1 MDFEEQMTWEDSE
14 RFEEDSLSSFVSEL
28 GSSSANSFRGW
39 EEPGGSAYNVENL
52 AATSKSVLSLADIS
66 ARTVAKFIPFE
77 MVERF
82 KQPVPEVLQQR
93 IAFFSFPEKVA
104 DIRLYCCLSNGSPDE
119 YIKGR
124 ALYAGKAVLEII
136 QIGFHLSAVVQVV
149 PGVFGPRLSNSP
161 TLTKGFAAVGFDKS
175 RYHVAITLDRQKIIS
190 CACTCGQTWC
200 QHCVAACLYR
210 IKEADRVP
218 MRAPVSE
225 SLSQLDRS
233 QLQKFA
239 QNLVAQLPRD
249 VIPVAQKLLDEL
261 LNQKAKINSEC
272 GAPDPT
278 AGAAIGDLH
287 AWSLQ
292 DRTLKDIVQKLLIK
306 YCTPSPLVYSDVNFL
321 SNYSPPTATEFDV
334 LLRPFRGR
342 EPEGLWNLLGIVREM
357 MRRRDNNASRLLSI
371 VTSVCVQN
379 SQVVQWWYFSK
390 MSLVLSVNSGSSPHD
405 AFHTVNL
412 SLRAAVAKQKANPG
426 GHQLAAKYSCSL
438 LMDEIVHL
446 WRLAALNPVLSLE
459 ERRSLAY
466 QLSQFQACTEN
477 TLQQSMSRGFEDVQ
491 GDVQQSSNGGADF
504 FPNNSTSLCLSKFRG
519 FKEAY
524 EMCLLDWI
532 NLDTESFR
540 FAGSKSSCILLKQ
553 FNGIVKDTTGG
564 GSSHLR
570 GERPKASNLA
580 CNVSRSMD
588 IRQRISWNGALDN
601 QGPLYPT
608 SASSKGQEGQV
619 GVGGTSEFDDESLYT
634 DLSRSASYPEVTEE
648 ELTEEEAKSLSYD
661 GADGHGE
668 GERTNAAEELGVVNE
683 AAVQATLDRKDW
695 TVPNSSLANLPAPSD
710 LKTICFAVCE
720 ALHAHG
726 NLSFARKLAVEIAE
740 YMVDAQE
747 NLCFDV
753 PSAIRGLRE
762 ALPQNRLS
770 GGRKK
775 KQAFDPHQPN
785 DAQVLESTESVC
797 EALSSACFL
806 LDVLVENN
814 SHDSVAFCLGLLM
827 LSLQRSAAPSRFLET
842 KVFFLES
849 EILNKMKTMS
859 QSLTNEEV
867 EAVRECAIELV
878 SATKHRRWK
887 GAMPMSLAVYLA
899 HVLLLKKNSF
909 RPFSDEQLGFEIAL
923 AALAMKTE
931 IPEDKHPL
939 MYECVRRHRGELSVE
954 LFVRFKD
961 DWEKLAKIMDI
972 LLDIEMHQ
980 MHNTPR
986 RTNVSQVGRAMGGF
1000 ASPSRSSGEN
1010 ASSASSSSEANVET
1024 LTEGHFASCS
1034 LSSGHG
1040 HLPEQS
1046 SHGTVDATYDM
1057 ERYESASQAY
1067 EALAQ
1072 EIFADGDGFSPEM
1085 VDASSSGPCAV
1096 MSSAVTWP
1104 NLACSI
1110 RNRKA
1115 ACLCATDRLTVVNC
1129 KPNPRKVVA
1138 QQVEEDNCCKPFQIT
1153 NASILSKFR
1162 MDACLPSESH
1172 VHFMMELA
1180 KRLSTEAGGN
1190 HATAIFTAPGS
1201 ISNQVHVSH
1210 RALHL
1215 CSFQVGL
1222 YALGLH
1228 NKLSNNWQ
1236 SRTYSSFV
1244 SWISSQAMDI
1254 GRSALNILMD
1264 TWEKHLTPS
1273 EVATLADNASQSR
1286 DPAVVEAAAQL
1297 ALSVLSHAQFLNSSE
1312 IQRAVSQCKEQNTG
1326 MLESACL
1333 AVERAGQNFGVCPDV
1348 LFQISLQWYEVYK
1361 EAVSRGSNAD
1371 QPSGSN
1377 VSADSAEAR
1386 SRPAWL
1392 DHNYVRQLM
1401 NVQGMLQLPLVMES
1415 ANHEPPCWNTTM
1427 QPVPYRGVLQQY
1439 FADPRIN
1446 MLGQPMFSFSGPVS
1460 MSIGVN
1466 AFNGQAQAQAA
1477 PVAPANSVAP
1487 AACCSYGGQ
1496 APVPQAPFWRPAE
1509 SMYGSEFPMPVNV
1522 ATCMPLIFSHSN
1534 YNFRRSYDRV
1544 NPSTTTTTYPY
1555 GITTPHTNEV
1565 NINLE
1570 SVSSEDHANAACYL
1584 QNAYRVG
1591 ILAMETMGRRISD
1604 ERSYT
1609 KFCENPP
1616 YGDDVKLLLV
1626 FAKRLGFMWV
1636 IRFAAVAARS
1646 VLSPFVLWELFI
1658 DVVDFIG
1665 RSSRGNSPSGV
1676 ASNLQMNLSTLIS
1689 KAMSHS
1695 SVQALLEKCH
1705 EMFHKAALQKL
1716 SHPRF
1721 VQSDA
1726 DDLVTLVRAAQ
1737 VAFSIGNNGQARFN
1751 DFMQSLK
1758 RQKACK
1764 KELWIQLVNA
1774 VNFK

>member
-14 RFEEDSLSSFVSEL
+14 RFEDDSLSSFVSEL

-39 EEPGGSAYNVENL
+39 EEPGGNAYNVENA
-52 AATSKSVLSLADIS
+52 AATSKRVLSLTDI
-66 ARTVAKFIPFE
+66 AAKTVARYIPFE

-104 DIRLYCCLSNGSPDE
+104 DIRLYCCLSNGAPEE
-119 YIKGR
+119 YVKGR

-149 PGVFGPRLSNSP
+149 PGIFGTRLSNSP
-161 TLTKGFAAVGFDKS
+161 TLTKSLAAVGFDKS

-190 CACTCGQTWC
+190 CACTCGQNWC

-292 DRTLKDIVQKLLIK
+292 DRTLKDIVQKLLTK

-321 SNYSPPTATEFDV
+321 SNSSPPTATEFDV

-371 VTSVCVQN
+371 MTSACVQN

-390 MSLVLSVNSGSSPHD
+390 MSLVWSANSNSSPHD
-405 AFHTVNL
+405 SSDGAGL
-412 SLRAAVAKQKANPG
+412 SFRTAVAKQKASAS
-426 GHQLAAKYSCSL
+426 GHMLAAKYSCSL

-446 WRLAALNPVLSLE
+446 WRLAALNPALTLE
-459 ERRSLAY
+459 ERRALAY
-466 QLSQFQACTEN
+466 QLSEFQACFEN
-477 TLQQSMSRGFEDVQ
+477 TLELALPRGFETVQ
-491 GDVQQSSNGGADF
+491 GDAQQFTHTNGADF
-504 FPNNSTSLCLSKFRG
+504 CVSKPNSVYFSKFRG
-519 FKEAY
+519 FHEAY
-524 EMCLLDWI
+524 EMCLLDWTS
-532 NLDTESFR
+532 LDTEGFR
-540 FAGSKSSCILLKQ
+540 FPGTKSSSDLLKQ
-553 FNGIVKDTTGG
+553 LYGIVKDTTGN
-564 GSSHLR
+564 SSQPK
-570 GERPKASNLA
+570 GERPKVSNLA

-601 QGPLYPT
+601 HGPLYPT
-608 SASSKGQEGQV
+608 SASSKSQEGWV
-619 GVGGTSEFDDESLYT
+619 GIGGTSEFDDESLST
-634 DLSRSASYPEVTEE
+634 DLSRSTSFPEVTEE
-648 ELTEEEAKSLSYD
+648 ELTEEEARSLPYD
-661 GADGHGE
+661 GTDSHGE
-668 GERTNAAEELGVVNE
+668 GEKTSASEEFGNINE
-683 AAVQATLDRKDW
+683 GAVERTLDRRDW
-695 TVPNSSLANLPAPSD
+695 TVPHSSFANLSVPNDP
-710 LKTICFAVCE
+710 KRICFALCE

-726 NLSFARKLAVEIAE
+726 NLSLARKLAVEIAE
-740 YMVDAQE
+740 YMVNAQE

-753 PSAIRGLRE
+753 ASAIRGLRE
-762 ALPQNRLS
+762 ALPQSRLS
-770 GGRKK
+770 GGRKMK
-775 KQAFDPHQPN
+775 RPFDSHQVN
-785 DAQVLESTESVC
+785 DAQALESTESVC

-849 EILNKMKTMS
+849 EVLNKMKTMA
-859 QSLTNEEV
+859 QSLTNDEM
-867 EAVRECAIELV
+867 EAVRECATELV
-878 SATKHRRWK
+878 SATKRRRWK

-899 HVLLLKKNSF
+899 HVLLLKKDGNAF
-909 RPFSDEQLGFEIAL
+909 RTSQDEQLGFEVAL
-923 AALAMKTE
+923 AGLAMKTE
-931 IPEDKHPL
+931 IREDKHPL

-954 LFVRFKD
+954 LFTRFKD
-961 DWEKLAKIMDI
+961 VSEKVAKVRKKASAFPFGNSNF
-972 LLDIEMHQ
+972 Q
-980 MHNTPR
+980 MFFLPGADDF
-986 RTNVSQVGRAMGGF
+986 V
-1000 ASPSRSSGEN
+1000 SPSQSSGEDG
-1010 ASSASSSSEANVET
+1010 SSASSSDGNVET
-1024 LTEGHFASCS
+1024 LTEGCFESWSISAVRG
-1034 LSSGHG
+1034 SS
-1040 HLPEQS
+1040 PELS
-1046 SHGTVDATYDM
+1046 SHGTESDSEHCDSATLT
-1057 ERYESASQAY
+1057 YEQ
-1067 EALAQ
+1067 LARDLYADEDDILP
-1072 EIFADGDGFSPEM
+1072 EI
-1085 VDASSSGPCAV
+1085 VNRNSSSGPCAI

-1104 NLACSI
+1104 NLACNL

-1115 ACLCATDRLTVVNC
+1115 ACPCATDRLAVVGC
-1129 KPNPRKVVA
+1129 KPKPRKVVH
-1138 QQVEEDNCCKPFQIT
+1138 QVEEDRCCTTMQIT

-1162 MDACLPSESH
+1162 MDTCLPSESH

-1190 HATAIFTAPGS
+1190 HATAIFTAPGT
-1201 ISNQVHVSH
+1201 ISNQMHVSH
-1210 RALHL
+1210 HALHL

-1228 NKLSNNWQ
+1228 NRLSNNWQ

-1254 GRSALNILMD
+1254 GRSALDILMD
-1264 TWEKHLTPS
+1264 TWERHLTPS

-1286 DPAVVEAAAQL
+1286 DPCIVEAAANL

-1312 IQRAVSQCKEQNTG
+1312 IQRAVSQCKEQNTA
-1326 MLESACL
+1326 MLENACL

-1371 QPSGSN
+1371 QASSSN
-1377 VSADSAEAR
+1377 VSAESSTEAHAR
-1386 SRPAWL
+1386 SPWP

-1401 NVQGMLQLPLVMES
+1401 SFRGMVQLPLVMEP
-1415 ANHEPPCWNTTM
+1415 ANHEPPRWNAAM
-1427 QPVPYRGVLQQY
+1427 QPVPYRDVMQQY
-1439 FADPRIN
+1439 FTDPRMNLI
-1446 MLGQPMFSFSGPVS
+1446 GQPMFTFSGPVS

-1466 AFNGQAQAQAA
+1466 AFNGQAQPQPAP
-1477 PVAPANSVAP
+1477 PVAPGNSVPP
-1487 AACCSYGGQ
+1487 AACSSYAGQ

-1509 SMYGSEFPMPVNV
+1509 SMYGSELPVPVNI
-1522 ATCMPLIFSHSN
+1522 ATCMPVFFGQGN

-1544 NPSTTTTTYPY
+1544 NASSFSY
-1555 GITTPHTNEV
+1555 GITTPQTNEV
-1565 NINLE
+1565 NMNLE
-1570 SVSSEDHANAACYL
+1570 NVSSEDHANAACYL

-1665 RSSRGNSPSGV
+1665 RSSRGSSPSGL
-1676 ASNLQMNLSTLIS
+1676 APNLQMNLSTLIS

-1726 DDLVTLVRAAQ
+1726 DDLITLVRAAQ
-1737 VAFSIGNNGQARFN
+1737 VAFSIGNNGQTRFN